1 MGLVNVVL
9 DFVFAFG
16 VFCWFCLVVGLFG
29 VWVGLGRLFAGVGLL
44 AGRFRVVG

>member
-16 VFCWFCLVVGLFG
+16 VFCWFCLVCGFVR
-29 VWVGLGRLFAGVGLL
+29 GLGRFG
-44 AGRFRVVG
+44 